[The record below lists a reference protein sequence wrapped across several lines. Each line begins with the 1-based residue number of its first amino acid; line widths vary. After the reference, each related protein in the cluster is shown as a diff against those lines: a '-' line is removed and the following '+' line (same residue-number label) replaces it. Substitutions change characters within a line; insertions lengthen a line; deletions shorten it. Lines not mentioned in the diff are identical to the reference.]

1 MQQFMPGAGGPSMR
15 RVDKTKTGML
25 FSMALRFD
33 HLTKKFGDVTAFHIP
48 TLTIEPGEFFTF
60 VGPAKCGKSTLLRV
74 IAGTDEPSTG
84 TLTADT
90 VVFNEVPAAERG
102 VATVLSDGSIKP
114 DSCRY
119 VVFDESTSGMSAAA
133 FRDFVGELK
142 PNGLGDD
149 TTIILATADQ
159 GKALEFSDRM
169 AVLDDGAV
177 QQIGT
182 PTEIVDRPKNIV
194 VAGFFGDPPMNVVP
208 GILEKDG
215 VAVEI
220 GPRAV
225 QLNGLVAED
234 YARDVFLGV
243 RPEHI
248 QLNPDPTAGWR
259 GKVEAIRAQAGQTA
273 IEVHVDGGEFIVQ
286 EVGDSSYQVGDRVSI
301 AMPARHLHVFDAHG
315 GRLEVV

>member
-1 MQQFMPGAGGPSMR
+1 MLVDCDPSIR
-15 RVDKTKTGML
+15 RVGESKTGML
-25 FSMALRFD
+25 FGMGLRFD
-33 HLTKKFGDVTAFHIP
+33 RLTKKFGDVTAFDIP

-60 VGPAKCGKSTLLRV
+60 VGPAKSGKSTLLRV
-74 IAGTDEPSTG
+74 IVGTEEPSTG
-84 TLTADT
+84 TLMADT
-90 VVFNEVPAAERG
+90 VVFNDVPAADRG
-102 VATVLSDGSIKP
+102 VATVSFNGSIKP

-119 VVFDESTSGMSAAA
+119 VVFDEPTSGLSDVA
-133 FRDFVGELK
+133 FRDRIDELK
-142 PNGLGDD
+142 RSGLAQDA
-149 TTIILATADQ
+149 TIILATADQ

-169 AVLDDGAV
+169 AVLDDGSV

-182 PTEIVDRPKNIV
+182 PSDIFDRPKNIV
-194 VAGFFGDPPMNVVP
+194 VAAFFGDPPMNVVP

-215 VAVEI
+215 CAVEI

-225 QLNGLVAED
+225 QLNGLIAED

-259 GKVEAIRAQAGQTA
+259 GKVEAIRSQKGQTTV
-273 IEVHVDGGEFIVQ
+273 EVHVDGGEFIAR
-286 EVGDSSYQVGDRVSI
+286 EVEESRYKVGDRVSI
-301 AMPARHLHVFDAHG
+301 AMSARHLQVFDAHG

>member
-1 MQQFMPGAGGPSMR
+1 MPGACGPSTP
-15 RVDKTKTGML
+15 RVDETKTGML
-25 FSMALRFD
+25 FGMRLRFD
-33 HLTKKFGDVTAFHIP
+33 CLTKKFGDVTAFHIP

-90 VVFNEVPAAERG
+90 VVLNEVSAADRG
-102 VATVLSDGSIKP
+102 VATVLSDGTIKL
-114 DSCRY
+114 DLCRY
-119 VVFDESTSGMSAAA
+119 VVFDESTSGLTDTEFMDFIDDLKRRGSAQ
-133 FRDFVGELK
+133 DM
-142 PNGLGDD
+142 
-149 TTIILATADQ
+149 TIILATADQ

-182 PTEIVDRPKNIV
+182 PTDIFDRPKNIV

-225 QLNGLVAED
+225 QLNGLIAED
-234 YARDVFLGV
+234 YARDVFLGI

-248 QLNPDPTAGWR
+248 RLNPDPTAGWR
-259 GKVEAIRAQAGQTA
+259 GKVEAIRSQEGPTM
-273 IEVHVDGGEFIVQ
+273 IEVHVDGGEFIVR
-286 EVGDSSYQVGDRVSI
+286 EEGESSYKVGDRVSI
-301 AMPARHLHVFDAHG
+301 SMPARHLHVFDAHG
-315 GRLEVV
+315 GRLEMV

>member
-1 MQQFMPGAGGPSMR
+1 
-15 RVDKTKTGML
+15 
-25 FSMALRFD
+25 
-33 HLTKKFGDVTAFHIP
+33 
-48 TLTIEPGEFFTF
+48 
-60 VGPAKCGKSTLLRV
+60 
-74 IAGTDEPSTG
+74 
-84 TLTADT
+84 
-90 VVFNEVPAAERG
+90 
-102 VATVLSDGSIKP
+102 
-114 DSCRY
+114 
-119 VVFDESTSGMSAAA
+119 
-133 FRDFVGELK
+133 
-142 PNGLGDD
+142 
-149 TTIILATADQ
+149 
-159 GKALEFSDRM
+159 
-169 AVLDDGAV
+169 
-177 QQIGT
+177 
-182 PTEIVDRPKNIV
+182 
-194 VAGFFGDPPMNVVP
+194 MNVVP

>member
-1 MQQFMPGAGGPSMR
+1 MPGACGPSTP
-15 RVDKTKTGML
+15 RVDETKTGML
-25 FSMALRFD
+25 FGMRLRFD
-33 HLTKKFGDVTAFHIP
+33 CLTKKFGDVTAFHIP

-84 TLTADT
+84 TLADDT
-90 VVFNEVPAAERG
+90 VVFNEVSAADRG
-102 VATVLSDGSIKP
+102 VETVSSDGSIKP

-119 VVFDESTSGMSAAA
+119 VVFDEPTSGLSDTESRALI
-133 FRDFVGELK
+133 GELK
-142 PNGLGDD
+142 RSSLAQD
-149 TTIILATADQ
+149 TTVIIATADQ

-169 AVLDDGAV
+169 AVLDDGVV

-182 PTEIVDRPKNIV
+182 PADIFDRPKNIV

-215 VAVEI
+215 CAVEI

-225 QLNGLVAED
+225 QLNGLIAED
-234 YARDVFLGV
+234 YARDVFLGI
-243 RPEHI
+243 RPEYI

-259 GKVEAIRAQAGQTA
+259 GKVEGIRSQEGQTTV
-273 IEVHVDGGEFIVQ
+273 EVHVDGGEFIVR
-286 EVGDSSYQVGDRVSI
+286 EVAESRYKVGDRVSI
-301 AMPARHLHVFDAHG
+301 AMPARRLHVFDAHG